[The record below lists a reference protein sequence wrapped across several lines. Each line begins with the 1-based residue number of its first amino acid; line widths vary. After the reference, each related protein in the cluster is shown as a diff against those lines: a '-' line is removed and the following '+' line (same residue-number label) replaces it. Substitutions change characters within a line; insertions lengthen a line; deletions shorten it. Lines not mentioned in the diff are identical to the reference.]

1 MINMGK
7 FMVNKIVTILI
18 LLSISFFVLVF
29 PTYGSHS
36 ADFQFNCFEVQ
47 TSHSVDEGT
56 VVSKSCYEFSGLPSA
71 KLDAAKESCTNDSAT
86 GYERS
91 WSEGSCPKEN
101 RVGSC
106 LDPFFLKLPYGA
118 SSVVYRYY
126 EGWASEASKAHCK
139 TIKGKF
145 EGK

>member
-1 MINMGK
+1 MIKGGK
-7 FMVNKIVTILI
+7 FMVNKIVAILI
-18 LLSISFFVLVF
+18 LSSISFFVLEF
-29 PTYGSHS
+29 PTYKSHS

-71 KLDAAKESCTNDSAT
+71 KLGAAKESCTNDSAT
-86 GYERS
+86 GYERT
-91 WSEGSCPKEN
+91 WSDGSCPKEN
-101 RVGSC
+101 RVASC

-126 EGWASEASKAHCK
+126 EGWNPQAATAHCK
-139 TIKGKF
+139 TLKGKSE
-145 EGK
+145 EG